1 MLQNIYDLQ
10 DMIKLVD
17 LSKGYRLSD
26 FVCEFK
32 EYNEFLRDEALG
44 LQEAEISK
52 LHLLINKENADVIA
66 FMSLSTDSIKL
77 SNSEKDVHKI
87 GFVNFE
93 AIPSVKIGKLAVDI
107 KYKRKYK
114 GIGSI
119 MVELARGITEDLRE
133 IGVACRFI
141 TVDADTKNNPSVVD
155 FYLKQGFKLN
165 EKYKRDNTSMR
176 LDIFSDI
183 ENLEEAGTK

>member
-26 FVCEFK
+26 FVCEFE

-77 SNSEKDVHKI
+77 
-87 GFVNFE
+87 
-93 AIPSVKIGKLAVDI
+93 GK
-107 KYKRKYK
+107 
-114 GIGSI
+114 
-119 MVELARGITEDLRE
+119 
-133 IGVACRFI
+133 
-141 TVDADTKNNPSVVD
+141 
-155 FYLKQGFKLN
+155 
-165 EKYKRDNTSMR
+165 
-176 LDIFSDI
+176 
-183 ENLEEAGTK
+183 